1 MKPCLINF
9 RRTQC
14 HYTKQRRIIAIS
26 KQQIANLRLPVN
38 LRQMAAGGFLAIFFS
53 PAVAFF
59 SLHLRQMINV
69 TNALEKISLW
79 NERPLLP
86 LFRYGCQPNFS
97 FCLPSTKC
105 RYEEQTYTT
114 NKMIN
119 QRKSNLKNKRYKMM
133 WRSELFVFNCLF
145 VIPIRRGTNEKLGR
159 PLAALRWIS
168 A

>member
-1 MKPCLINF
+1 MFFAHSLDYYV
-9 RRTQC
+9 
-14 HYTKQRRIIAIS
+14 HYTQKSPIIQSPYLPDFDSVFWWFFPPFFASIRKKNLFS
-26 KQQIANLRLPVN
+26 KMKWLFKIIIEQCLTKGGNLLDLKN
-38 LRQMAAGGFLAIFFS
+38 
-53 PAVAFF
+53 
-59 SLHLRQMINV
+59 
-69 TNALEKISLW
+69 
-79 NERPLLP
+79 
-86 LFRYGCQPNFS
+86 PNFS